1 MTERKRFEFVKPK
14 VGKVVEKDPESIFR
28 ELQIP
33 NVKGLWSQQAD
44 ILREY
49 YNNFNAKQDIA
60 IELPTGTGKTLIA
73 LLIAEYRRRCKQEQ
87 VLYLCPTRQ
96 LASQVYA
103 KAKEYGLPASLLIG
117 SQSSYPDDE
126 YGDYVTNKAIAITTY
141 SAVYNT
147 NPKLNDAHTII
158 FDDAHSA
165 ENYISSL
172 WTTEIKRKENREVFE
187 SIIKLFRDDIND
199 YHYNRIMNDDNE
211 FYKPIYDLI
220 PYPRYLE
227 KLPQLIELIEANI
240 ADCGN
245 AKYAWSMI
253 NEHLEACQMF
263 FSWGEINIRPLI
275 SPTQTHSAFSKAKHR
290 IYMSATLGDGGELER
305 ITGVSKINKI
315 PIPKGWDKYSNG
327 RRLILFPNRVFNQDE
342 SIQVALKAI
351 RNQGRALVLCPDNR
365 AAQLFKS
372 KVEKFL
378 PKFTILQ
385 SSDIEDSLDAFI
397 SKKKAVLIL
406 TNRYDGIDLSGD
418 ICRLQIVFG
427 MPEATNLQEAF
438 MWNRLNANSVLNELV
453 KTRITQALGRCT
465 RSSDDF
471 ANVLMIDSNLMKFC
485 AKVENRIGFHP
496 EIQAE
501 VEFGL
506 ENSEKIETVDE
517 MVDFMNDFI
526 TDEEYY
532 GSINDAITEIREEYE
547 KKPKPEVK
555 KLVLSVENEV
565 DFVYALWK
573 KELNRALEKV
583 KSVIENLSGGRE
595 LDGYRAW
602 WNYLAGNVAYLAK
615 SALPIDSNLDKQY
628 YSTALRSTNAV
639 SWLSDL
645 VHHIPADKDVP
656 KVDPYLSMQ
665 VENIDEVL
673 SGLGLQG
680 QKFEKNMKQFLELIN
695 NNDANKFEQGL
706 ALLGQYLGFDIEKPS
721 GDGTPDGIWSLRNRY
736 LGFEA
741 KTEENEKDPIYIEAC
756 RQASGHKKWIL
767 ENCNATEDSN
777 IDVCLISYKSKIRKD
792 ALPHSRE
799 LYHINCESL
808 HELAIKTASVLR
820 NIRAVLVKS
829 DGFDLFTKEHI
840 SNTLSSEKLTYRD
853 IEEYMKSIC
862 LDELDVVN

>member
-1 MTERKRFEFVKPK
+1 MTEKKRFEFVKPK
-14 VGKVVEKDPESIFR
+14 VGKVIEKDPESIFR

-49 YNNFNAKQDIA
+49 YNNFKGRQDIA
-60 IELPTGTGKTLIA
+60 IELPTGTGKTLIG
-73 LLIAEYRRRCKQEQ
+73 LLIAEYRRRCNQEQ

-96 LASQVYA
+96 LAGQVYA
-103 KAKEYGLPASLLIG
+103 KANEYGLPASLLIG
-117 SQSSYPDDE
+117 PQNNYPDDE

-147 NPKLNDAHTII
+147 NPKLNDADTII

-172 WTTEIKRKENREVFE
+172 WTTEIKRKDNKEVFE
-187 SIIKLFRDDIND
+187 SIIELFRGDIND
-199 YHYNRIMNDDNE
+199 YHYNRIMNDDME

-220 PYPRYLE
+220 PYPKYLE
-227 KLPQLIELIEANI
+227 KLPQLIELLEANI
-240 ADCGN
+240 ANCGN

-253 NEHLEACQMF
+253 NENLESCQMY

-275 SPTQTHSAFSKAKHR
+275 SPTQTHSAFSRAKQR
-290 IYMSATLGDGGELER
+290 IYMSATLGEGGELER
-305 ITGVSKINKI
+305 ITGVRKIDKI

-327 RRLILFPNRVFNQDE
+327 RRLILFPNRVFNQEE
-342 SIQVALKAI
+342 SIEVALKAI
-351 RNQGRALVLCPDNR
+351 RNHGRALVLCPDNR
-365 AAQLFKS
+365 AAQFFKS
-372 KVEKFL
+372 MVEKTL
-378 PKFTILQ
+378 PSFNILQ
-385 SSDIEDSLDAFI
+385 STDIEDSLDSFT

-501 VEFGL
+501 IDFGL

-526 TDEEYY
+526 TDEDYY
-532 GSINDAITEIREEYE
+532 ASINDAITDIREEYE
-547 KKPKPEVK
+547 KRPKAEVK

-573 KELNRALEKV
+573 KELSRSLEKV

-602 WNYLAGNVAYLAK
+602 WNYLAGNAAYLAK
-615 SALPIDSNLDKQY
+615 GTLPIDSNLDKQY

-639 SWLSDL
+639 SWLSEL
-645 VHHIPADKDVP
+645 VHHIPAEKDVP
-656 KVDPYLSMQ
+656 KVDPYLTTQ
-665 VENIDEVL
+665 VENVDAVL
-673 SGLGLQG
+673 SGLGLHG

-695 NNDANKFEQGL
+695 NDDAKKFEQGL
-706 ALLGQYLGFDIEKPS
+706 GLIGQYLGYEPGKPN

-741 KTEENEKDPIYIEAC
+741 KTEENEKDPVYIDAC
-756 RQASGHKKWIL
+756 RQTSGHKKWII
-767 ENCNATEDSN
+767 ENCNVPEDSN
-777 IDVCLISYKSKIRKD
+777 IDAILISHKSTIRKD

-799 LYHINCESL
+799 LYHINCGSIR
-808 HELAIKTASVLR
+808 ELALKTAGVLR
-820 NIRAVLVKS
+820 KIRAVLVK
-829 DGFDLFTKEHI
+829 DQGFDLFTKEHI
-840 SNTLSSEKLTYRD
+840 SNTLSAENLTYRE
-853 IEEYMKSIC
+853 IEEFFKTLS
-862 LDELDVVN
+862 LDELEVVN